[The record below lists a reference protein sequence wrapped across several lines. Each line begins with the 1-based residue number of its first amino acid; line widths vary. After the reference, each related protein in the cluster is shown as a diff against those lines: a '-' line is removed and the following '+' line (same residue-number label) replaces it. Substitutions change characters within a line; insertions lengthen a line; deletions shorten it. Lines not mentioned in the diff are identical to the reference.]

1 MHEMD
6 TIEKLSSTTLQSH
19 PLTHSRLKL
28 LASIAESSEDHVSRL
43 GMALSMA
50 SGKIDSHWAPIPS
63 EHEEIDIEGSSPK
76 HIRGK
81 TLFKDDTTLW
91 MALAMRH
98 QSPDSYEEWRGI
110 MKAHW
115 ERGVEELMTISIVE
129 GDWIRTL
136 RKCLPN

>member
-1 MHEMD
+1 ME
-6 TIEKLSSTTLQSH
+6 TIERLSSTTMQSH
-19 PLTHSRLKL
+19 PLTHTRLKL
-28 LASIAESSEDHVSRL
+28 LASMAQSSEDHVSRL

-50 SGKIDSHWAPIPS
+50 SGKIDSQWTPRPTTHEKTNS
-63 EHEEIDIEGSSPK
+63 EVSTPK

-81 TLFKDDTTLW
+81 TLFKDDTPLW
-91 MALAMRH
+91 MALAMQH
-98 QSPDSYEEWRGI
+98 QTPDSYEEWRAL

-115 ERGVEELMTISIVE
+115 ERGVEELTMIAIAE